1 MGNKQCDPNITNY
14 QGNTPLH
21 IATGQSCHEIS
32 LYLASNGHCDVNIQ
46 NASGNTPLHEAI
58 LKCNASIA
66 LCLLKQCDATITN
79 AEGNSPLHLACMIA
93 NEDPSILPVAR
104 LLVSKGL
111 FDPACVNNIGQTAV
125 ELTVDYQLIQE
136 MINFIRCKDKHSVEK
151 YIKIFCVGN
160 PEVGKSTL
168 LEVISTEAT
177 KWWKLIPRPLRKVK
191 NVPHH
196 TAGIIPTLF
205 QSRLFGRVVLY
216 DLAGQIEY
224 YSSHAAVIER
234 TLLCS
239 PPAFIVVVNLAE
251 SVKDVVQKLK
261 FWWSF
266 INNHAARAQVTLT
279 APPHVILVGSHAD
292 VVKSRGENWQ
302 RKPESVAN
310 AVGSFPC
317 SFTFVG
323 QIALDCRYVISK
335 QLNDLRSLISQS
347 CTELRKA
354 ADVDLRCHVLY
365 AFLLK
370 KFHGQVAC
378 TVSDIAASIQE
389 SDVLLPSHPTDVLAL
404 VSALS
409 DRGLVLLV
417 QGNSC
422 NGPPSPVVVLL
433 YRNTRIFLQAVA
445 TAAWNEGVWQDS
457 WVVLQD
463 QVLLNEINGTLFAPK
478 S

>member
-1 MGNKQCDPNITNY
+1 MQ
-14 QGNTPLH
+14 H
-21 IATGQSCHEIS
+21 
-32 LYLASNGHCDVNIQ
+32 V
-46 NASGNTPLHEAI
+46 
-58 LKCNASIA
+58 
-66 LCLLKQCDATITN
+66 
-79 AEGNSPLHLACMIA
+79 
-93 NEDPSILPVAR
+93 
-104 LLVSKGL
+104 
-111 FDPACVNNIGQTAV
+111 
-125 ELTVDYQLIQE
+125 
-136 MINFIRCKDKHSVEK
+136 
-151 YIKIFCVGN
+151 
-160 PEVGKSTL
+160 
-168 LEVISTEAT
+168 
-177 KWWKLIPRPLRKVK
+177 
-191 NVPHH
+191 HH
-196 TAGIIPTLF
+196 
-205 QSRLFGRVVLY
+205 
-216 DLAGQIEY
+216 
-224 YSSHAAVIER
+224 
-234 TLLCS
+234 
-239 PPAFIVVVNLAE
+239 
-251 SVKDVVQKLK
+251 
-261 FWWSF
+261 
-266 INNHAARAQVTLT
+266 VTLT

-378 TVSDIAASIQE
+378 TVSDIAASIHE